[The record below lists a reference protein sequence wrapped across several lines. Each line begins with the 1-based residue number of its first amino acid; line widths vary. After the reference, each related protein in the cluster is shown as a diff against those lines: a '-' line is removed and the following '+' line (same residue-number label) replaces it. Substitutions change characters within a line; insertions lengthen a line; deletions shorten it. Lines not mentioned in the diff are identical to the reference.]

1 MSESEVSRS
10 VICVHERFERH
21 WPFVA
26 DYWHRRWQEAGG
38 GELFRTAREDARAP
52 ELVPDP
58 ASVRRLAVLGFP
70 GDEQDL
76 EPFSALEECYFE
88 RARRQPAAGIAAA
101 EARGVRFIP
110 HRRDIYWGQSVAEC
124 GLGLTIC
131 ALRRIPQRY
140 TAMMQGLD
148 TWNYMPAVGVP
159 GQPGTQMCDDPRFS
173 NGTIAGKRVRVA
185 GLGNIGGRYASWCAA
200 MGAEVAAWDPFAAQA
215 AFTLAGVER
224 RYELSDLVADAEIF
238 APMLPPTDET
248 YHLVGA
254 ELIDALPR
262 GCLVVQVTRAFI
274 CDVDALYR
282 RVLND
287 ELALAADV
295 FSTAPGRRQG
305 EPVPLDSPLLGRHN
319 VVHTPHIAGR
329 TVDANHAWVEDIITR
344 FRRP

>member
-1 MSESEVSRS
+1 M
-10 VICVHERFERH
+10 RF
-21 WPFVA
+21 V
-26 DYWHRRWQEAGG
+26 
-38 GELFRTAREDARAP
+38 
-52 ELVPDP
+52 
-58 ASVRRLAVLGFP
+58 
-70 GDEQDL
+70 
-76 EPFSALEECYFE
+76 
-88 RARRQPAAGIAAA
+88 
-101 EARGVRFIP
+101 P
-110 HRRDIYWGQSVAEC
+110 HRVDIYWGQSVAEC

-140 TAMMQGLD
+140 TAMMQGHD
-148 TWNYMPAVGVP
+148 TWRFIPEVGRP
-159 GQPGTQMCDDPRFS
+159 GQPGGQMCDDTRFS

-215 AFTLAGVER
+215 AFTLARVER
-224 RYELSDLVADAEIF
+224 RYELHDLVRDAQIF
-238 APMLPPTDET
+238 VPMLPPSEET
-248 YHLVGA
+248 FHIITA

-274 CDVDALYR
+274 CDQDALYR

-295 FSTAPGRRQG
+295 FATGPARRGG

-329 TVDANHAWVEDIITR
+329 TVDANHAWVEDLIAR
-344 FRRP
+344 FEVR

>member
-1 MSESEVSRS
+1 MRS

-21 WPFVA
+21 WPFAA
-26 DYWHRRWQEAGG
+26 DYWHRRWQRAGG
-38 GELFRTAREDARAP
+38 CELFRTGRAAARAP

-58 ASVRRLAVLGFP
+58 AAVRRLALLGLP
-70 GDEQDL
+70 GEAEDL
-76 EPFSALEECYFE
+76 EPFSSLEECYFHHG
-88 RARRQPAAGIAAA
+88 RRLSAAGVAPA

-110 HRRDIYWGQSVAEC
+110 HRRDLYWGQSVAEY

-140 TAMMQGLD
+140 TAMMEGHA
-148 TWNYMPAVGVP
+148 TWRFTPAAGKP
-159 GQPGTQMCDDPRFS
+159 GQPGSQMCDDTRFS

-200 MGAEVAAWDPFAAQA
+200 LGAKVAAWDPFAAQA
-215 AFTLAGVER
+215 AFTLAKAER
-224 RYELSDLVADAEIF
+224 RHELSDLVRDAQIF
-238 APMLPPTDET
+238 APMLPPTEET
-248 YHLVGA
+248 HHLVSA

-274 CDVDALYR
+274 CDLDALYR

-295 FSTAPGRRQG
+295 FSIGPGRRDG

-329 TVDANHAWVEDIITR
+329 TVDANHAWVDDIIAR
-344 FRRP
+344 FKVRQGGV

>member
-1 MSESEVSRS
+1 MRS
-10 VICVHERFERH
+10 VICVHERFERM
-21 WPFVA
+21 WPFAA
-26 DYWHRRWQEAGG
+26 DYWHRRWQENGG
-38 GELFRTAREDARAP
+38 CELFRTEEAEARAP
-52 ELVPDP
+52 QLVPDP
-58 ASVRRLAVLGFP
+58 GSVQRLALLGFP
-70 GDEQDL
+70 GDAADL
-76 EPFSALEECYFE
+76 EPFAALEECYFDRTWRPSE
-88 RARRQPAAGIAAA
+88 TGLEAAA
-101 EARGVRFIP
+101 ERGVRFVP
-110 HRRDIYWGQSVAEC
+110 HRVDIYWGQSVAEC

-140 TAMMQGLD
+140 TAMMQGHD
-148 TWNYMPAVGVP
+148 TWRFIPEVGRP
-159 GQPGTQMCDDPRFS
+159 GQPGGQMCDDTRFS

-215 AFTLAGVER
+215 AFTLARVER
-224 RYELSDLVADAEIF
+224 RYELHDLVHDAQIF
-238 APMLPPTDET
+238 VPMLPPSEET
-248 YHLVGA
+248 FHIITA

-274 CDVDALYR
+274 CDQDALYR

-295 FSTAPGRRQG
+295 FATGPARRGG

-329 TVDANHAWVEDIITR
+329 TVDANHAWVEDLIAR
-344 FRRP
+344 FKVR

>member
-1 MSESEVSRS
+1 MRS
-10 VICVHERFERH
+10 VICVHERFERM
-21 WPFVA
+21 WPFAA
-26 DYWHRRWQEAGG
+26 DYWHRRWQENGG
-38 GELFRTAREDARAP
+38 CELFRTGEAGARAP
-52 ELVPDP
+52 QLVPDP
-58 ASVRRLAVLGFP
+58 GSVQRLALLGFP
-70 GDEQDL
+70 GDPEDL
-76 EPFSALEECYFE
+76 EPFRGLEECYFDRTFRPSDTGLE
-88 RARRQPAAGIAAA
+88 AAA
-101 EARGVRFIP
+101 ERGVRFIP

-131 ALRRIPQRY
+131 GLRRIPQRY
-140 TAMMQGLD
+140 LAMMQGHD
-148 TWNYMPAVGVP
+148 TWRFIPEVGRP
-159 GQPGTQMCDDPRFS
+159 GEPGGQMCDDTRFS
-173 NGTIAGKRVRVA
+173 NGTIGGKRVRVA

-224 RYELSDLVADAEIF
+224 RYELHDLVCDAQVF
-238 APMLPPTDET
+238 APMLPPTEET
-248 YHLVGA
+248 FHIINA

-274 CDVDALYR
+274 CDQDALYR

-295 FSTAPGRRQG
+295 FATGPAGRGG

-329 TVDANHAWVEDIITR
+329 TVDANHAWVEDLIAR
-344 FRRP
+344 FKVR

>member
-1 MSESEVSRS
+1 MRS
-10 VICVHERFERH
+10 VICVHERFERM
-21 WPFVA
+21 WPFAA
-26 DYWHRRWQEAGG
+26 DYWQRRWQENGG
-38 GELFRTAREDARAP
+38 CELFRTEQAQARVP
-52 ELVPDP
+52 QLVPDP
-58 ASVRRLAVLGFP
+58 GSVQRLAVLGFS
-70 GDEQDL
+70 GDAQDL
-76 EPFSALEECYFE
+76 EPFSALEECYFN
-88 RARRQPAAGIAAA
+88 RTRGLSTDGIEAA
-101 EARGVRFIP
+101 EERGVRFIP
-110 HRRDIYWGQSVAEC
+110 HRHDLYWGQSVAEH

-140 TAMMQGLD
+140 TAMMAGHE
-148 TWNYMPAVGVP
+148 TWRFMPEVGRP
-159 GQPGTQMCDDPRFS
+159 GQPGAQMCDDTRFS

-215 AFTLAGVER
+215 AFTLAKVER
-224 RYELSDLVADAEIF
+224 RYELHDLVRDAQIF
-238 APMLPPTDET
+238 APMLPPTEET
-248 YHLVGA
+248 YHIITA

-295 FSTAPGRRQG
+295 FSTEPARRGG

-329 TVDANHAWVEDIITR
+329 TVDANHAWVEDIIAR
-344 FRRP
+344 FKVR

>member
-1 MSESEVSRS
+1 M
-10 VICVHERFERH
+10 
-21 WPFVA
+21 
-26 DYWHRRWQEAGG
+26 Q
-38 GELFRTAREDARAP
+38 
-52 ELVPDP
+52 
-58 ASVRRLAVLGFP
+58 RLALLGFP
-70 GDEQDL
+70 GDPEDL
-76 EPFSALEECYFE
+76 EPFSGLEECYFDRTFRPSE
-88 RARRQPAAGIAAA
+88 SGLEAAA
-101 EARGVRFIP
+101 ERGVRFVP
-110 HRRDIYWGQSVAEC
+110 HRVDIYWGQSVAEC

-140 TAMMQGLD
+140 TAMMQD
-148 TWNYMPAVGVP
+148 HETWRYIPEVGRP
-159 GQPGTQMCDDPRFS
+159 GQPGGQMCDDTRFS

-215 AFTLAGVER
+215 AFTLARVER
-224 RYELSDLVADAEIF
+224 RYELHDLVRDAQIF
-238 APMLPPTDET
+238 VPMLPPTEET
-248 YHLVGA
+248 FHIITA

-274 CDVDALYR
+274 CDQDALYR

-295 FSTAPGRRQG
+295 FATGPARRGG

-329 TVDANHAWVEDIITR
+329 TVDANHAWVEDLIAR
-344 FRRP
+344 FEVR

>member
-1 MSESEVSRS
+1 MRS
-10 VICVHERFERH
+10 VICVHERFDRM
-21 WPFVA
+21 WPFAA
-26 DYWHRRWQEAGG
+26 DYWHRRWQENGG
-38 GELFRTAREDARAP
+38 CELFRTEEPDARMP
-52 ELVPDP
+52 GLVPDP
-58 ASVRRLAVLGFP
+58 ASVQRLAVLGLP

-76 EPFSALEECYFE
+76 EPFSALEECYFN
-88 RARRQPAAGIAAA
+88 RGLRLSAAGIEAA

-110 HRRDIYWGQSVAEC
+110 HRHDLYWGQSVAEY

-140 TAMMQGLD
+140 TEMMAGHE
-148 TWNYMPAVGVP
+148 TWRFVPEVGRP
-159 GQPGTQMCDDPRFS
+159 GQPGAQMCDDTRFTS
-173 NGTIAGKRVRVA
+173 GTIAGKRVRVA
-185 GLGNIGGRYASWCAA
+185 GLGNIGGRYASWCGA

-215 AFTLAGVER
+215 AFTLARATR
-224 RYELSDLVADAEIF
+224 RYELIDLVRDAQIF
-238 APMLPPTDET
+238 APMLPPTEQT
-248 YHLVGA
+248 YHIITA

-274 CDVDALYR
+274 CDLDALYR

-295 FSTAPGRRQG
+295 FSTGRGRRTG

-344 FRRP
+344 FKVR

>member
-1 MSESEVSRS
+1 MRS
-10 VICVHERFERH
+10 VICVHERFERM
-21 WPFVA
+21 WPFAA
-26 DYWHRRWQEAGG
+26 DYWHRRWQENGG
-38 GELFRTAREDARAP
+38 CELFRTEEAGARAP
-52 ELVPDP
+52 QLVPDP
-58 ASVRRLAVLGFP
+58 GSVQRLVLLGLP
-70 GDEQDL
+70 GDPEDL
-76 EPFSALEECYFE
+76 EPFAGLEECYFDHTFRPSDTGLE
-88 RARRQPAAGIAAA
+88 AAT
-101 EARGVRFIP
+101 ERGVRFIA

-140 TAMMQGLD
+140 TAMMQGHD
-148 TWNYMPAVGVP
+148 TWRFIPEVGRP
-159 GQPGTQMCDDPRFS
+159 GQPGGQMCDDTRFS

-215 AFTLAGVER
+215 AFTLAKVER
-224 RYELSDLVADAEIF
+224 RYELHDLVRDAQIF
-238 APMLPPTDET
+238 APMLPPTEET
-248 YHLVGA
+248 FQIISA

-274 CDVDALYR
+274 CDQDALYR

-295 FSTAPGRRQG
+295 FATGPARRGG

-329 TVDANHAWVEDIITR
+329 TVDANHAWVEDLIAR
-344 FRRP
+344 FEVR